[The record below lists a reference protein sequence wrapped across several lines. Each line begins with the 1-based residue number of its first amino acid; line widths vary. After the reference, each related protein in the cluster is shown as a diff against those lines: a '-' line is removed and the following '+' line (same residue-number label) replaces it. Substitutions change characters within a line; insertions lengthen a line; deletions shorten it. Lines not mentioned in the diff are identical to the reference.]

1 MEIELTPEQN
11 SFIHLG
17 IEQGRFRHVEDAV
30 KDALALWE
38 TRERA
43 RIELLA
49 SLDVAEQSLDAGEGS
64 SYTAETIHELAR
76 GVERQG
82 MAKLSRS
89 I

>member
-1 MEIELTPEQN
+1 MEIELTPEQD
-11 SFIHLG
+11 SFVHLG
-17 IEQGRFRHVEDAV
+17 IEQGRFRHAEDAV

-38 TRERA
+38 ARERA
-43 RIELLA
+43 RMELQA

-76 GVERQG
+76 AVERQG
-82 MAKLSRS
+82 MAKLAGS